1 MFKEDEPEL
10 RRAAERQLRTEQASV
25 TALIKTERGRK
36 EEAGVE
42 VGCKAAYSA
51 KDMVTI
57 G

>member
-10 RRAAERQLRTEQASV
+10 RRAAERQHRTEQASV

-51 KDMVTI
+51 KDMVT
-57 G
+57 